1 MEKIMTRLERKA
13 RKLILKE
20 IMQSQNVTPYKA
32 KLILQELEQFGLIKF
47 SRSGEFGIK
56 VAG

>member
-1 MEKIMTRLERKA
+1 MTRLERKA